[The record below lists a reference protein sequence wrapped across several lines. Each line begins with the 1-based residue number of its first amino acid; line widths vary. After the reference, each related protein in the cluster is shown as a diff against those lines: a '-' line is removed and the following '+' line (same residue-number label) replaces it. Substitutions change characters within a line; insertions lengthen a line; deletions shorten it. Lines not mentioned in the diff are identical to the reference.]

1 MQRENRSKS
10 KSKRDE
16 CMQAFTLL
24 HQSRSNGLVTRKNE
38 SRRKKKKG
46 KKADTELLSIARLV
60 LHLHCLGVSFICMRA
75 EGGRERGREG
85 GRETER
91 KTQREK
97 RQKGT
102 SKQTTNN
109 KQSKKRKE
117 ESTTVEE
124 SRKHDN

>member
-85 GRETER
+85 GREGDREKDTER
-91 KTQREK
+91 EK
-97 RQKGT
+97 AKGY
-102 SKQTTNN
+102 KQANN
-109 KQSKKRKE
+109 KQQTKQKEKR
-117 ESTTVEE
+117 
-124 SRKHDN
+124 RKYNSGRK

>member
-85 GRETER
+85 GREGDREKDTER
-91 KTQREK
+91 EK
-97 RQKGT
+97 AKGY
-102 SKQTTNN
+102 KQVNN
-109 KQSKKRKE
+109 KQQTKQKEKR
-117 ESTTVEE
+117 
-124 SRKHDN
+124 RKYNSGRK

>member
-85 GRETER
+85 GREGDREKDTER
-91 KTQREK
+91 EK
-97 RQKGT
+97 AKGY
-102 SKQTTNN
+102 KQVNN
-109 KQSKKRKE
+109 KQQTKQKEKR
-117 ESTTVEE
+117 
-124 SRKHDN
+124 RKHNSGRK

>member
-60 LHLHCLGVSFICMRA
+60 LLHLHCLCVSFICMRA
-75 EGGRERGREG
+75 GGGRERGREG
-85 GRETER
+85 GREGDREKDTER
-91 KTQREK
+91 EK
-97 RQKGT
+97 AKGY
-102 SKQTTNN
+102 KQANN
-109 KQSKKRKE
+109 KQQTKQKEKR
-117 ESTTVEE
+117 
-124 SRKHDN
+124 RKYNSGRK